1 MQNSP
6 SLSISPQNYTFL
18 YTFLIFEN
26 YLNKNKMQR
35 LEHFN
40 ILIVGQLNISP
51 IRNKFESKIDG
62 GLMFY
67 SNEETSCKLL
77 NNYPIVPNAELTCI
91 EFYQT
96 KRKWLLLGCY
106 KPPTQ
111 SDLEFIASVTKIVD
125 FYFNEFEKLF
135 IIGDVNMMTEN
146 THLSNLL
153 HIYDLTAL
161 IKEPTCNHSQ
171 NPNCIDHF
179 LNNRKT
185 LFVKLL
191 KLISQTITN

>member
-1 MQNSP
+1 
-6 SLSISPQNYTFL
+6 
-18 YTFLIFEN
+18 
-26 YLNKNKMQR
+26 MQR
-35 LEHFN
+35 IEHFN

-67 SNEETSCKLL
+67 LNEETSCKLL

-111 SDLEFIASVTKIVD
+111 SDLEFIAS
-125 FYFNEFEKLF
+125 
-135 IIGDVNMMTEN
+135 DVNMMTEN